1 MATKIAI
8 KPATTST
15 IGGVIVGDNL
25 TVDATGKLSAAAPT
39 AGYTLPAATDTVL
52 GGVKVGSYLIMTDG
66 VLSVNITAIATALA
80 GTGLTTE
87 VPAAD

>member
-39 AGYTLPAATDTVL
+39 SEYSLPTASANVL
-52 GGVKVGSYLIMTDG
+52 GGVKVGSCLTIADG
-66 VLSVNITAIATALA
+66 VLSVDINAIATAIA

-87 VPAAD
+87 VPSE